1 MVNLSI
7 LVSSLLVQEM
17 VDNPIKEAYNNKLKN
32 QLFGLLCE
40 YEKEREGE
48 SFLDSILI
56 ELMGFDESAKTIN
69 YYKLFHKVSSLRY
82 LSYKYFRTTIFDCM
96 NLISKV

>member
-1 MVNLSI
+1 MDPAV
-7 LVSSLLVQEM
+7 
-17 VDNPIKEAYNNKLKN
+17 KEASNNKLKN

-40 YEKEREGE
+40 YEKDRDWEA
-48 SFLDSILI
+48 FLDSIII
-56 ELMGFDESAKTIN
+56 ELLGYEESEKTIN

-96 NLISKV
+96 NLISRGQKNGTETELL